1 MNSPMDYAER
11 IDSGTLNVGMVDEG
25 SGWAQDVVNCL
36 LNKGWEPMP
45 PPFGFNKAATIRY
58 LVKDGRSV
66 SFLTTSF
73 MGTFTEIKLG
83 TQGTEFT
90 GFGN

>member
-1 MNSPMDYAER
+1 MNTPMDYAEK

-25 SGWAQDVVNCL
+25 SDWAMEVTNCL
-36 LNKGWEPMP
+36 LDKGWETMP
-45 PPFGFNKAATIRY
+45 APFGFKKAATIRY
-58 LVKDGRSV
+58 LVKNGRSV
-66 SFLTTSF
+66 SFLTTYF